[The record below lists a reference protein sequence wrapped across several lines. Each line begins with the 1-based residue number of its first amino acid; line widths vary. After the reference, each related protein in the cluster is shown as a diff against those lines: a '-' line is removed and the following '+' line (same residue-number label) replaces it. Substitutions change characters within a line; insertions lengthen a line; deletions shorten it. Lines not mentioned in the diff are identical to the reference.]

1 MCLSVHGG
9 CLSQDWSPASGCFCW
24 IWLCDSQMKQKA
36 GPPDSGRLKRSA
48 LAVAGIAGILL
59 CVLIAWPFLGAITWA
74 LTLAILFL
82 PLHLRVER
90 IVRHPNIAAL
100 LSTAI
105 VIVVVVVPAVFVV
118 ERLITEAASG
128 ILSLQARV
136 ESGELQALLDSH
148 PTLAP
153 LGDWI
158 DRQFDLP
165 SMMASIATWLSNIGA
180 IFVKGSLLQAVE
192 VFITFYLLFYFLR
205 DRLAAKTMIK
215 AWLPLTPPETEHLFR
230 RVAETVHATVYG
242 TLAVAAVQ
250 GTLGGLMFWV
260 LGLPTPLLWG
270 LVMGLLSIVPV
281 LGAFVVWIP
290 AAILLV
296 SGWKLGT
303 RAHSCGLGRDCGWRN
318 RQRPAADVRR
328 QPSAPAYHSR
338 VHFHCR
344 RPCAVWRAGL
354 HPRPPGGDDDHAACG
369 DSGCGTRHQA
379 KHPTENKASPD
390 QRKLSRQ
397 GVGGCT
403 CPPRVL

>member
-1 MCLSVHGG
+1 
-9 CLSQDWSPASGCFCW
+9 
-24 IWLCDSQMKQKA
+24 MKQKTES
-36 GPPDSGRLKRSA
+36 PRSNRLKRSA
-48 LAVAGIAGILL
+48 LAVASVAGILL

-74 LTLAILFL
+74 LTLAILFS
-82 PLHLRVER
+82 PLHVRVEK
-90 IVRHPNIAAL
+90 IIKHPNLAAL
-100 LSTAI
+100 FSTAI

-148 PTLAP
+148 PRLAP
-153 LGDWI
+153 LGSWI
-158 DRQFDLP
+158 DSQFDLP

-215 AWLPLTPPETEHLFR
+215 AWLPLTPPETEKLLR

-281 LGAFVVWIP
+281 LGAFIVWIP
-290 AAILLV
+290 ASILLLLDG
-296 SGWKLGT
+296 SWA
-303 RAHSCGLGRDCGWRN
+303 RALILTAWG
-318 RQRPAADVRR
+318 AIV
-328 QPSAPAYHSR
+328 
-338 VHFHCR
+338 
-344 RPCAVWRAGL
+344 
-354 HPRPPGGDDDHAACG
+354 
-369 DSGCGTRHQA
+369 
-379 KHPTENKASPD
+379 
-390 QRKLSRQ
+390 
-397 GVGGCT
+397 VGGIDN
-403 CPPRVL
+403 VLRPIFVGNRLRLHTIPAFISIVGGLLLFGAPGFILGPLTATMTTLLVEFWMRHADSSQAPN